1 MLKIATWNVN
11 SLKIRLLHVQDWLE
25 QEQPDILALQE
36 TKLTDENFPIASF
49 HAMGYNAIFSG
60 QKTYNGVAIISR
72 EAATAWNAGIP
83 GYSDPQQRVLR
94 ADIAGIHILN
104 VYVPNGSEVGSD
116 KYKYKIDWFVQLY
129 SYLQKLRKDDKPLI
143 LLGDFNIAPED
154 IDVHDPAEWA
164 GKVLVSDPERAE
176 FRRLLALGL
185 SDCYRLFDQEPNG
198 FSWWDY
204 RAGGFRRNRGLRIDH
219 ILASTSLA
227 ASCVACTIDK
237 RPRTL
242 ERPSDHTP
250 VIAVFNQEQRNLHT

>member
-11 SLKIRLLHVQDWLE
+11 SLKLRLPHVQDWLA

-36 TKLTDENFPIASF
+36 TKLIDENFPAASF
-49 HAMGYNAIFSG
+49 HAMGYNPIYSG

-83 GYSDPQQRVLR
+83 GYSDPQRRVLR
-94 ADIAGIHILN
+94 AEIAGIHILN

-116 KYKYKIDWFVQLY
+116 KYNYKIEWLGQLF
-129 SYLQKLRKDDKPLI
+129 SYIRELRKDDKPLI

-154 IDVHDPAEWA
+154 IDVHDPAEWD